1 MLPARATARRF
12 FTMATSARRPVA
24 AALVVLALAA
34 AAAAYFGWWTRDD
47 AQAPTYRFTKI
58 ERGPLTATVAASGT
72 LNPVTSVQVGTQ
84 VSGQIKELFVD
95 FNSPVKAGQLIARID
110 PETFQYRVR
119 QNEADLEA
127 ARAAAGR
134 AQVALANAQR
144 DLART
149 RELVARDFVSPADL
163 DRAQAQFDLA
173 QAELNTAQAV
183 VSQRAAQ
190 LAAAKVDLARTEIR
204 APVDGV
210 VIKRSVDVG
219 QTVAASLQAP
229 ELFIIARDLRD
240 MQVETSID
248 EADVGR
254 TRVGQSA
261 SFTVDAFPGR
271 TFSGEVR
278 QVRKSAQTVQ
288 NVVTYTV
295 LVSAANPE
303 GQLMPGMTA
312 NVRIVTDTR
321 ESVLKASNAALRFR
335 PPGEST
341 AVTDNKGSADPAA
354 PAMGSAAGGGGQLQ
368 QLRERLV
375 SELKLDSDQQV
386 RVQAIFDQ
394 MRSRFAALR
403 ELPEEARARAA
414 STVRAEMRA
423 SIEEI
428 LKPEQKARYAE
439 IMAATAGRS
448 GPAARGRLWVL
459 ADGKPRAVEVRT
471 GLTDGSSTEVS
482 GDGITEG
489 LEVISGI
496 QAAPATTP
504 AARGTVPRMF
514 F

>member
-1 MLPARATARRF
+1 
-12 FTMATSARRPVA
+12 MANRIGRPGLIAAVIVA
-24 AALVVLALAA
+24 VAA
-34 AAAAYFGWWTRDD
+34 AAAAYYWTSRD
-47 AQAPTYRFTKI
+47 AKQAPTYRFARV

-84 VSGQIKELFVD
+84 VSGQVKELFVD

-127 ARAAAGR
+127 ARAAVAR
-134 AQVALANAQR
+134 AQVSLVNAQR
-144 DLART
+144 ELSRT
-149 RELVARDFVSPADL
+149 RELVQREFVSPADL

-173 QAELNTAQAV
+173 KAEVNNVQAV
-183 VSQRAAQ
+183 VAQRAAQ
-190 LAAAKVDLARTEIR
+190 LASARVDLARTEIR

-229 ELFIIARDLRD
+229 ELFVIARDLRD

-254 TRVGQSA
+254 MRVGQRA
-261 SFTVDAFPGR
+261 TFTVDAFPGR

-295 LVSAANPE
+295 LVSAANPD

-321 ESVLKASNAALRFR
+321 ESVLKVANAALRFR
-335 PPGEST
+335 PPGES
-341 AVTDNKGSADPAA
+341 AA
-354 PAMGSAAGGGGQLQ
+354 PADARAAAEAPPAGGGGAQMQ

-375 SELKLDSDQQV
+375 AELKLDEAQQA
-386 RVQAIFDQ
+386 RVQAIFEQ
-394 MRSRFAALR
+394 MRGRFTSLR
-403 ELPEEARARAA
+403 ELPEEARGKAMATA
-414 STVRAEMRA
+414 RAEMRA
-423 SIEEI
+423 GIEEV
-428 LKPEQKARYAE
+428 LKPEQKPLFAQ
-439 IMAATAGRS
+439 IMAEATGRS
-448 GPAARGRLWVL
+448 GQAGRGRLWVL
-459 ADGKPRAVEVRT
+459 DDGRPKAIDVRT

-482 GDGITEG
+482 GTGIDEG
-489 LEVISGI
+489 REVISAI
-496 QAAPATTP
+496 QGGASAAPA
-504 AARGTVPRMF
+504 ARSGAPRMF

>member
-1 MLPARATARRF
+1 
-12 FTMATSARRPVA
+12 MANRIRRPGLIAVA
-24 AALVVLALAA
+24 ILAVAA
-34 AAAAYFGWWTRDD
+34 AAAAYHFWSTRDD
-47 AQAPTYRFTKI
+47 TQAPTYRFAKV

-95 FNSPVKAGQLIARID
+95 FNSPVKSGQLIARID

-119 QNEADLEA
+119 QNEADVDA

-134 AQVALANAQR
+134 AQVSLANAQR

-149 RELVARDFVSPADL
+149 RELVQREFVSPADL

-173 QAELNTAQAV
+173 KAELNSAQAV
-183 VSQRAAQ
+183 VAQRSAQ
-190 LAAAKVDLARTEIR
+190 LASARVDLGRTEIR

-254 TRVGQSA
+254 IRVGQRA
-261 SFTVDAFPGR
+261 TFTVDAFPGR

-278 QVRKSAQTVQ
+278 QVRKSALTVQ

-295 LVSAANPE
+295 LVSAANAD

-321 ESVLKASNAALRFR
+321 ESTLKIANAALRFR
-335 PPGEST
+335 PPGESV
-341 AVTDNKGSADPAA
+341 AGDAKA
-354 PAMGSAAGGGGQLQ
+354 PAEKASPAGGPGQGGGGQLQ

-375 SELKLDSDQQV
+375 AELKLDEAQQA
-386 RVQAIFDQ
+386 RVQSIFEQ
-394 MRSRFAALR
+394 MRGRFMALR
-403 ELPEEARARAA
+403 ELPEDARAKA
-414 STVRAEMRA
+414 SATIRAEMRSA
-423 SIEEI
+423 IEEI
-428 LKPEQKARYAE
+428 LKPEQKPRYAE
-439 IMAATAGRS
+439 IMAELASRGGQS
-448 GPAARGRLWVL
+448 GRGRIWVL
-459 ADGKPRAVEVRT
+459 ADGKPKAIDVRT
-471 GLTDGSSTEVS
+471 GLTDGTATEVS
-482 GDGITEG
+482 GAGIDEG
-489 LEVISGI
+489 LEVITGI
-496 QAAPATTP
+496 QGAASTAPA
-504 AARGTVPRMF
+504 AKSGAPRMF

>member
-1 MLPARATARRF
+1 
-12 FTMATSARRPVA
+12 MATPIRRHGAIAV
-24 AALVVLALAA
+24 VVLALAA
-34 AAAAYFGWWTRDD
+34 AAAAYFWTAREST
-47 AQAPTYRFTKI
+47 QVPSYRLAKV

-84 VSGQIKELFVD
+84 ISGQVKELFVD

-127 ARAAAGR
+127 ARSAAAR

-144 DLART
+144 ELART
-149 RELVARDFVSPADL
+149 RELVAREFVSPADL

-173 QAELNTAQAV
+173 KAELGNAQAV
-183 VSQRAAQ
+183 VAQRAAQ
-190 LAAAKVDLARTEIR
+190 LASARVDLGRTEIR

-229 ELFIIARDLRD
+229 ELFVIARDLRD

-254 TRVGQSA
+254 IRVGQRA
-261 SFTVDAFPGR
+261 TFAVDAFPGR

-295 LVSAANPE
+295 LVSAGNPD

-321 ESVLKASNAALRFR
+321 ESVLKVANAALRFR
-335 PPGEST
+335 PPGES
-341 AVTDNKGSADPAA
+341 AA
-354 PAMGSAAGGGGQLQ
+354 PGDAKAGAASPPAGGSGGGGQLQ
-368 QLRERLV
+368 QLRQRLV
-375 SELKLDSDQQV
+375 TELKLDDAQQA
-386 RVQAIFDQ
+386 RVQAIFEQ
-394 MRSRFAALR
+394 MRGRFTSLR
-403 ELPEEARARAA
+403 ELPEDARSRAA
-414 STVRAEMRA
+414 ATVRAEMRA

-428 LKPEQKARYAE
+428 LRPEQKARYAE
-439 IMAATAGRS
+439 IVAEAAGRS
-448 GPAARGRLWVL
+448 GPAARGRIWLP
-459 ADGKPRAVEVRT
+459 ANGKPRALDVRT
-471 GLTDGSSTEVS
+471 GLTDGTATEVS
-482 GDGITEG
+482 GEGIEEG
-489 LEVISGI
+489 MEVIVGVQGSA
-496 QAAPATTP
+496 AAPAAKG
-504 AARGTVPRMF
+504 AAPRMF

>member
-1 MLPARATARRF
+1 MANRTRRHGLI
-12 FTMATSARRPVA
+12 
-24 AALVVLALAA
+24 AALILAA
-34 AAAAYFGWWTRDD
+34 AAAAAAYYWSMRDEQ
-47 AQAPTYRFTKI
+47 QAPTYRFAKV

-110 PETFQYRVR
+110 PETLQYRVR

-134 AQVALANAQR
+134 TQVSLANAQR

-149 RELVARDFVSPADL
+149 RELVQREFVSPADL

-173 QAELNTAQAV
+173 KAELNNAQAV
-183 VSQRAAQ
+183 VAQRTAQ
-190 LAAAKVDLARTEIR
+190 LASARVDLGRTEIR

-254 TRVGQSA
+254 IRVGQRA
-261 SFTVDAFPGR
+261 TFTVDAFPGR

-295 LVSAANPE
+295 LVSAANAD

-321 ESVLKASNAALRFR
+321 ESALKVANAALRFR
-335 PPGEST
+335 PPGDSS
-341 AVTDNKGSADPAA
+341 APADNKAASDGKAAAEKAA
-354 PAMGSAAGGGGQLQ
+354 PAGGPGAGGGGQLQ

-375 SELKLDSDQQV
+375 AELKLDEAQQA
-386 RVQAIFDQ
+386 RVQAIFEQ
-394 MRSRFAALR
+394 MRGRFMSLR
-403 ELPEEARARAA
+403 ELPEEARAKA
-414 STVRAEMRA
+414 SSTIRAEMRA

-428 LKPEQKARYAE
+428 LKPEQKPRYAE
-439 IMAATAGRS
+439 IMAELASRSGQAGR
-448 GPAARGRLWVL
+448 GRIWVL
-459 ADGKPRAVEVRT
+459 ADGKPKAIDVRT
-471 GLTDGSSTEVS
+471 GLTDGTTTEIGGGGVE
-482 GDGITEG
+482 EG
-489 LEVISGI
+489 LEVITGV
-496 QAAPATTP
+496 QGAPAAAPA
-504 AARGTVPRMF
+504 ARSGAPRMF

>member
-1 MLPARATARRF
+1 MANRF
-12 FTMATSARRPVA
+12 RRPGLIA
-24 AALVVLALAA
+24 VLILAVAA
-34 AAAAYFGWWTRDD
+34 AAAAYYWTTRDEK
-47 AQAPTYRFTKI
+47 QAPAYRFARV
-58 ERGPLTATVAASGT
+58 ERGPITATVAASGT

-95 FNSPVKAGQLIARID
+95 FNSPVRAGQLIARID

-119 QNEADLEA
+119 QSEADVEA
-127 ARAAAGR
+127 ARSALGR
-134 AQVALANAQR
+134 AQVSLLNAQR
-144 DLART
+144 DLDRT
-149 RELVARDFVSPADL
+149 RELVSRNFVSPAEL
-163 DRAQAQFDLA
+163 DSKQAAFDLA
-173 QAELNTAQAV
+173 RADVKNTSAVIAQREA
-183 VSQRAAQ
+183 S
-190 LAAAKVDLARTEIR
+190 LASARVDLGRTEIK

-335 PPGEST
+335 PPGEGT

-482 GDGITEG
+482 GDGIAEG

-504 AARGTVPRMF
+504 PARSTVPRMF

>member
-1 MLPARATARRF
+1 
-12 FTMATSARRPVA
+12 MANRIRGPGLIAVA
-24 AALVVLALAA
+24 ILAIVA
-34 AAAAYFGWWTRDD
+34 AAAAYYWSARDD
-47 AQAPTYRFTKI
+47 KQAPTYRFAKV

-84 VSGQIKELFVD
+84 VSGQVKELFVD

-134 AQVALANAQR
+134 TQVSLANAQR

-149 RELVARDFVSPADL
+149 KELVAREFVSPADL

-173 QAELNTAQAV
+173 KAEVNSAQAV
-183 VSQRAAQ
+183 VAQRSAQ
-190 LAAAKVDLARTEIR
+190 LASAKVDLARTEIR

-229 ELFIIARDLRD
+229 ELFVIARDLRD

-254 TRVGQSA
+254 MRVGQRA
-261 SFTVDAFPGR
+261 TFTVDAFPGR
-271 TFSGEVR
+271 TFAGEVR

-295 LVSAANPE
+295 LVSAANPD

-321 ESVLKASNAALRFR
+321 ESVLKIANAALRFR
-335 PPGEST
+335 PPGESAT
-341 AVTDNKGSADPAA
+341 PGDGKAATEAPPA
-354 PAMGSAAGGGGQLQ
+354 GGGGGQLQ
-368 QLRERLV
+368 QLRQRLV
-375 SELKLDSDQQV
+375 TELKLDEAQQA
-386 RVQAIFDQ
+386 RVQAIVDQ
-394 MRSRFAALR
+394 MRSRFMNLR
-403 ELPEEARARAA
+403 ELPEEARAKA
-414 STVRAEMRA
+414 SATIRAEMRA
-423 SIEEI
+423 SLEEI

-439 IMAATAGRS
+439 IMAEQAGRS
-448 GPAARGRLWVL
+448 GPSARGRIWVL
-459 ADGKPRAVEVRT
+459 AEGRPKAIDVRT
-471 GLTDGSSTEVS
+471 GLSDGTATEVS
-482 GDGITEG
+482 GAGIEEG
-489 LEVISGI
+489 LEVITGI
-496 QAAPATTP
+496 QGAASTAPA
-504 AARGTVPRMF
+504 AKSGAPRMF

>member
-1 MLPARATARRF
+1 MSNPIRRPGLIATIVLATA
-12 FTMATSARRPVA
+12 VA
-24 AALVVLALAA
+24 G
-34 AAAAYFGWWTRDD
+34 AAYYYWSAGENK
-47 AQAPTYRFTKI
+47 QAPTYRFAKV

-84 VSGQIKELFVD
+84 VSGQVKELFVD

-119 QNEADLEA
+119 QSEADLEA
-127 ARAAAGR
+127 ARSAMGR
-134 AQVALANAQR
+134 AQVSLLNAR
-144 DLART
+144 RELDRT
-149 RELVARDFVSPADL
+149 RELVSKNFVSPAEL
-163 DRAQAQFDLA
+163 DTKQAAFDLA
-173 QAELNTAQAV
+173 RADVKNTEAV
-183 VSQRAAQ
+183 AAQ
-190 LAAAKVDLARTEIR
+190 REASLASSRVDLGRTEIR

-229 ELFIIARDLRD
+229 ELFIIAKDLRD

-254 TRVGQSA
+254 MRLGQRA
-261 SFTVDAFPGR
+261 TFTVDAFPGR

-295 LVSAANPE
+295 LVSAANPD

-321 ESVLKASNAALRFR
+321 ESVLKVANAALRFR
-335 PPGEST
+335 PSGES
-341 AVTDNKGSADPAA
+341 AAAGADSKAAAEAPPAGNA
-354 PAMGSAAGGGGQLQ
+354 SGGGGGGQMQ
-368 QLRERLV
+368 QLRQRLV
-375 SELKLDSDQQV
+375 AELKLDEAQQA

-394 MRSRFAALR
+394 MRGRFAALR
-403 ELPEEARARAA
+403 ELPEDARAKA
-414 STVRAEMRA
+414 SATIRAEMRA
-423 SIEEI
+423 GIEEI

-439 IMAATAGRS
+439 ILAEGTGRS
-448 GPAARGRLWVL
+448 SQGARGRIWVV
-459 ADGKPRAVEVRT
+459 ADGKPRALDART
-471 GLTDGSSTEVS
+471 GLTDGATTEVS
-482 GDGITEG
+482 GNGIEEG
-489 LEVISGI
+489 LEVIVGVQGAASS
-496 QAAPATTP
+496 APATK
-504 AARGTVPRMF
+504 GTSPRMF